1 MNQLNL
7 IQSVSSN
14 QINSVQ
20 SNKSL
25 VKEDEPKQNFATLL
39 KLAVNEVNEAQLQSD
54 AATTK
59 LATGEQIELHDVM
72 IAAQKA
78 TVTLQAALEI
88 RNKAVEAYQ
97 EIMRMQV

>member
-7 IQSVSSN
+7 IQAVSSN

-20 SNKSL
+20 ANMNR
-25 VKEDEPKQNFATLL
+25 VEGEPKQNFATLL
-39 KLAVNEVNEAQLQSD
+39 KSAINDVNEAQLQSD

-59 LATGEQIELHDVM
+59 LAMGEQIELHDVM

-78 TVTLQAALEI
+78 TITLQAALEI